1 MAPGGRDVVCRD
13 EVRGDGVRER
23 IPYFTEKR
31 CLTSFSDQN
40 RDKGE
45 KSILFKTAL
54 SKSGKYEVRLA
65 YASNT
70 NRATQVPVTIKHAK
84 GESTVTVTVNQ
95 QTPAPHSGLS
105 ITLGTFEFG
114 LDEEVS
120 DILTWGSEI
129 RGVWWRVWHR
139 DEPGLGLQRLSRT
152 RTSRRTRTIF
162 KHSSVHPLSLGVRLS
177 EPCAAKPRTA

>member
-1 MAPGGRDVVCRD
+1 MLFAVMKCGATGSGNEFRILQKKDVWHL
-13 EVRGDGVRER
+13 
-23 IPYFTEKR
+23 F
-31 CLTSFSDQN
+31 LASFSDQN

-105 ITLGTFEFG
+105 IILGTFEFG

-129 RGVWWRVWHR
+129 RGVWWRVWNR
-139 DEPGLGLQRLSRT
+139 DEPTLGLRCLS

-162 KHSSVHPLSLGVRLS
+162 KHSSVYPFSLGVRMSKSL
-177 EPCAAKPRTA
+177 